1 MTPPIVLQVKFN
13 FDVAMDEF
21 ERLSQ
26 EVAPVITQV
35 PGLRWKLWL
44 TDEAERIHRGVYLF
58 EDEASVR
65 AYLDGRVMDDPRR
78 NPHMWN
84 LEMKVYAIDEVQ
96 RSGAC
101 AASWA
106 AKLPAGYSGVG
117 ISNGQ
122 GPTLGYDH
130 WFRYARSAQDDA
142 HHYARHQSRF

>member
-1 MTPPIVLQVKFN
+1 MTPTIVLQVKFN

-84 LEMKVYAIDEVQ
+84 LEMKVYAIDEV
-96 RSGAC
+96 
-101 AASWA
+101 
-106 AKLPAGYSGVG
+106 
-117 ISNGQ
+117 
-122 GPTLGYDH
+122 
-130 WFRYARSAQDDA
+130 RSAITRA
-142 HHYARHQSRF
+142 PIGRHAP